1 MSSNLIETAADGNGP
16 SPVPAAGPISVLVV
30 GGTGESY
37 SGDVRTQ
44 VTGLLEAVTDVLDD
58 RFRARWVGYPASYG
72 PAPTLHGMSYEQSV
86 ATGVDALTGAL
97 GDSIGPVVLIGY
109 SQGAVVIRRVVAALW
124 GSASPRAAVIRRRI
138 LAVGL
143 VADPHQPPGVVPGC
157 RGWGVAGPGPAIPA
171 DLPIWWVGAA
181 DDMICN
187 AASDSYFRD
196 VADLTGALALPTTRR
211 WLGVMW
217 RSLRA
222 NAFQNAERTRFGPR
236 QWRRDVGRLASARR
250 EVLGYLPP
258 EIAVPGVRLHNRRGG
273 RHTSYAAEPYRRA
286 PVTDPETTGC
296 QALAGWLQVQATFAG
311 AQAVSSDPIES
322 RDRPRSAT
330 R

>member
-1 MSSNLIETAADGNGP
+1 MSFDLIETERGRWSRA
-16 SPVPAAGPISVLVV
+16 SAGPISVLVV

-37 SGDVRTQ
+37 PGDARTR
-44 VTGLLEAVTDVLDD
+44 VTGLLAAVTDVLDN

-72 PAPTLHGMSYEQSV
+72 PAPTLRGMCYEESV
-86 ATGVDALTGAL
+86 ALGIEALTEAL
-97 GDSIGPVVLIGY
+97 REPDGPIVLIGY
-109 SQGAVVIRRVVAALW
+109 SQGAVVIRRVLATLW
-124 GSASPRAAVIRRRI
+124 DGSSPTGSQIRRRI

-157 RGWGVAGPGPAIPA
+157 EGWGVAGPGPAIPD
-171 DLPIWWVGAA
+171 DLAIWWVGAA

-187 AASDSYFRD
+187 ATSDSLFRD
-196 VADLTGALALPTTRR
+196 VADLTRALALPTTRR
-211 WLGVMW
+211 WVTEMW
-217 RSLRA
+217 KSLRS

-258 EIAVPGVRLHNRRGG
+258 VIAVPGVRLRNARGG
-273 RHTSYAAEPYRRA
+273 RHTSYADEPYRRA
-286 PVTDPETTGC
+286 PLTDPHTTGC

-311 AQAVSSDPIES
+311 AQVASSDPLES
-322 RDRPRSAT
+322 RDRPGCAT
-330 R
+330 L